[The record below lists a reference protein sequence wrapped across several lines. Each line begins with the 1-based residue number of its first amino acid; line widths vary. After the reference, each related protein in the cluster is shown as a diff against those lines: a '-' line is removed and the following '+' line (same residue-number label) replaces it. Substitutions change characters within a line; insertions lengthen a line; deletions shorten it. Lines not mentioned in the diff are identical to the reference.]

1 MIDYFIY
8 IILFI
13 SILNLVFILMLSNF
27 IIKLADSTK
36 SFSKDLEDFYYLK
49 NNSNKQKE
57 EGGLVD
63 I

>member
-1 MIDYFIY
+1 MTDYFIY

-27 IIKLADSTK
+27 IVKLADSMK

-57 EGGLVD
+57 ESGLVD